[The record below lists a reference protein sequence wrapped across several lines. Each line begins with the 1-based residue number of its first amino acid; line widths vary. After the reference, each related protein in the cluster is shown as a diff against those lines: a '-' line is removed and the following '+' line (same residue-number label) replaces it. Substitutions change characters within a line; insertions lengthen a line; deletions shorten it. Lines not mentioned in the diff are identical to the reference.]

1 LGADSEAQRLM
12 AIVGFGPL
20 TASAAIAT
28 VGDARQFKNGR
39 QFAAW
44 LGAVPK
50 QASSGGKTRLGHI
63 TKQGNDYLRTLLFQG
78 ARSAV
83 MTAHRRND
91 RLSRWIVQLQAR
103 IGLYRTLVAV
113 ANKHARILWAILAKG
128 ERFDPSYVPNSHAV
142 IDHCTTTA

>member
-1 LGADSEAQRLM
+1 MTRRRATATIAIRRARRLGADSEAQRLM

-50 QASSGGKTRLGHI
+50 RVGGDNQWVRCSDIHLG
-63 TKQGNDYLRTLLFQG
+63 R
-78 ARSAV
+78 
-83 MTAHRRND
+83 
-91 RLSRWIVQLQAR
+91 
-103 IGLYRTLVAV
+103 
-113 ANKHARILWAILAKG
+113 
-128 ERFDPSYVPNSHAV
+128 
-142 IDHCTTTA
+142 